1 MRSIFIPHLGKIG
14 LAYFSPSECE
24 VAHTSRALIRRV
36 EPARAGG
43 LAHDAA
49 DFEHRERG
57 SQDRDRRPGVF
68 AAIRL
73 TLSSNLTGDCATCS
87 GCAGADYQQRRTDWD
102 VLEQHPVI
110 MRVCS
115 PGAS

>member
-14 LAYFSPSECE
+14 LAYFLPFECE

-57 SQDRDRRPGVF
+57 SQDRDREAERLRGDQINAQLKLDRRLRHLQWLRGRGLS
-68 AAIRL
+68 AAQ
-73 TLSSNLTGDCATCS
+73 D
-87 GCAGADYQQRRTDWD
+87 
-102 VLEQHPVI
+102 
-110 MRVCS
+110 
-115 PGAS
+115 